1 MRQELKEILF
11 DVYIAGT
18 VKNKK
23 VVDLALTAIIDLI
36 VKELPPKKKVP
47 DGRCVS
53 EQSWLSDG
61 CRIEG
66 YNQYRTEVITLLR
79 GKK

>member
-1 MRQELKEILF
+1 MRQELREIINSLV
-11 DVYIAGT
+11 DARHGNLEDNI
-18 VKNKK
+18 NK
-23 VVDLALTAIIDLI
+23 ATATIIDLI
-36 VKELPPKKKVP
+36 VKELPSEKKVP